1 MSATEGGRGSGGRE
15 ESSDR
20 LTWLVFASHLNKTDW
35 ESLCF
40 GMLVR
45 RPSEAAGARPWLTCT
60 APTGAPLFS
69 RDLFSD

>member
-40 GMLVR
+40 GM
-45 RPSEAAGARPWLTCT
+45 
-60 APTGAPLFS
+60 
-69 RDLFSD
+69 SDTMTV